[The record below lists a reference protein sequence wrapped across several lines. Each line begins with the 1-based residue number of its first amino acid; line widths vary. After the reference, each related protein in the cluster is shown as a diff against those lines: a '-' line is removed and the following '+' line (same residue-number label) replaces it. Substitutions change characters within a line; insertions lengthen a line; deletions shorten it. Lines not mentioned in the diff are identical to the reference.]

1 MITLAL
7 VDDHTMLRRSMAA
20 LLQLMGGFKVIF
32 EASHGRE
39 LIDYLG
45 QNTWPDLV
53 LMDVSMPV
61 MSGPETT
68 RWIRDHYP
76 EIKVVALS
84 MVRSENTIIRMMSS
98 GARAYV
104 LKDAEPEELVRMLRE
119 VHLNGF
125 AQNEM
130 VPYIPHRSITTSP
143 VHLST
148 QERQYMQWV
157 CTEKSHK
164 EIAELMQL
172 SPRTIDG
179 YRDSLLKKLGV
190 NSRVGIVMYALQ
202 HGIVPL

>member
-7 VDDHTMLRRSMAA
+7 VDDHTMLRKSMAA
-20 LLQLMGGFKVIF
+20 LLELMGGFRIIF
-32 EASHGRE
+32 QASDGRE
-39 LIDYLG
+39 LVDYLSS
-45 QNTWPDLV
+45 NTWPDLV

-68 RWIRDHYP
+68 RWLREHCP

-98 GARAYV
+98 GARAYL
-104 LKDAEPEELVRMLRE
+104 LKDVEPEELVRMLQE
-119 VHLNGF
+119 VHQHGY
-125 AQNEM
+125 AHNEM
-130 VPYIPHRSITTSP
+130 VPLP
-143 VHLST
+143 VKTYTAGAPIQLSA
-148 QERQYMQWV
+148 QEKQFMQWV
-157 CTEKSHK
+157 CAEKSHK

-179 YRDSLLKKLGV
+179 YRDSLLRKLGV

-202 HGIVPL
+202 NGIVPL

>member
-20 LLQLMGGFKVIF
+20 LLQLMGGFEVVF
-32 EASHGRE
+32 QASHGRE

-45 QNTWPDLV
+45 QHSWPDLV

-68 RWIRDHYP
+68 RWLRDHYP

-98 GARAYV
+98 GARAYI
-104 LKDAEPEELVRMLRE
+104 LKDAEPEELVRMLQE
-119 VHLNGF
+119 VHLKGY
-125 AQNEM
+125 AHNEM
-130 VPYIPHRSITTSP
+130 VPYTPAGAISGSP
-143 VHLST
+143 ILLSV

-157 CTEKSHK
+157 CAEKSHK

-190 NSRVGIVMYALQ
+190 SSRVGIVMYALQ
-202 HGIVPL
+202 HGIAPL